1 VKDHAVI
8 PDVEAAG
15 LVDRLPCGFVSFA
28 DDGTVSAV
36 NATLLEM
43 LGLEREIVVGRH
55 IEKILTVGS
64 RVFYQT
70 HLFPLLRMHGH
81 AEEIF
86 IMLRAADGH
95 DEAALLNAVRVQ
107 EGDEWLTHCILMRVR
122 ERKKFEEALL
132 RAKKE
137 AEAAHEKVDLHRQE
151 LEIANDQLEQQ
162 ALELELSQQQL
173 NEHSIELEALNQTL
187 REQAAELETQR
198 TIAQEANRAKSA
210 FLASMSHEL
219 RTPLNAIGGYVQLI
233 EMGIHGPV
241 TPAQA
246 DALGKVARSQRHLL
260 RLINQVLNLAKIEAG
275 SVNYDVKPIVLED
288 VVNSVFPMVEPQ
300 VRQRGLTSE
309 IEVPA
314 ELVALAD
321 REKTEQILLNLL
333 GNAVKFTNAGGSV
346 RIVGGSENAPVGTV
360 WLQVE
365 DTGIGIPPDKL
376 GQVFDPFVQVDTSE
390 ARRAQGTGLGL
401 AISRDLALGMKGQLS
416 VESVPERGSKFRL
429 TLPAA

>member
-1 VKDHAVI
+1 
-8 PDVEAAG
+8 
-15 LVDRLPCGFVSFA
+15 
-28 DDGTVSAV
+28 
-36 NATLLEM
+36 
-43 LGLEREIVVGRH
+43 
-55 IEKILTVGS
+55 
-64 RVFYQT
+64 
-70 HLFPLLRMHGH
+70 
-81 AEEIF
+81 
-86 IMLRAADGH
+86 
-95 DEAALLNAVRVQ
+95 
-107 EGDEWLTHCILMRVR
+107 
-122 ERKKFEEALL
+122 
-132 RAKKE
+132 
-137 AEAAHEKVDLHRQE
+137 
-151 LEIANDQLEQQ
+151 
-162 ALELELSQQQL
+162 
-173 NEHSIELEALNQTL
+173 
-187 REQAAELETQR
+187 
-198 TIAQEANRAKSA
+198 
-210 FLASMSHEL
+210 
-219 RTPLNAIGGYVQLI
+219 
-233 EMGIHGPV
+233 MGIHGPV

-275 SVNYDVKPIVLED
+275 SVNYDVKPITLED

-321 REKTEQILLNLL
+321 RDKTEQILLNLL
-333 GNAVKFTNAGGSV
+333 GNAVKFTNAGGSI
-346 RIVGGSENAPVGTV
+346 RIIGGSENGAAHTV

-416 VESVPERGSKFRL
+416 VESVMERGSKFRL

>member
-1 VKDHAVI
+1 VTDKALI
-8 PDVEAAG
+8 PHEDTAG
-15 LVDRLPCGFVSFA
+15 LIDRIPCGFVSFA
-28 DDGTVSAV
+28 DDGTVGAV

-43 LGLEREIVVGRH
+43 LGLERENVMGGH

-64 RVFYQT
+64 RIFYQT

-95 DEAALLNAVRVQ
+95 DEAALLNAVRQQ
-107 EGDEWLTHCILMRVR
+107 EGEEWLTHCIFMRVR

-137 AEAAHEKVDLHRQE
+137 AEAAREKLDTHRKE
-151 LEIANDQLEQQ
+151 LEAANAQLEQQ

-173 NEHSIELEALNQTL
+173 NEHAIELEALNQAL
-187 REQAAELETQR
+187 HERSAELETQR
-198 TIAQEANRAKSA
+198 TIAQDANHAKSA

-241 TPAQA
+241 TEGQA
-246 DALGKVARSQRHLL
+246 DALAKVARSQRHLL
-260 RLINQVLNLAKIEAG
+260 RLINEVLNLAKIEAG
-275 SVNYDVKPIVLED
+275 SVNYDSRPIVLRD
-288 VVNSVFPMVEPQ
+288 VVNAVFPMIEPQ
-300 VRQRGLTSE
+300 VRDRGLTSE
-309 IEVPA
+309 IDVSP

-321 REKTEQILLNLL
+321 RDKTEQILLNLL
-333 GNAVKFTNAGGSV
+333 SNAVKFTNAGGCI
-346 RIVGGSENAPVGTV
+346 RIVAGSTDGSPRRV

-365 DTGIGIPPDKL
+365 DTGVGIPPDKL
-376 GQVFDPFVQVDTSE
+376 ERVFDPFVQVDVSA
-390 ARRAQGTGLGL
+390 ARRAEGTGLGL

-416 VESVPERGSKFRL
+416 VESVLEQGSKFRL
-429 TLPAA
+429 TLPAV

>member
-1 VKDHAVI
+1 MDRAVI
-8 PDVEAAG
+8 TREETG
-15 LVDRLPCGFVSFA
+15 ELIDRLPCGFVSFG
-28 DDGTVSAV
+28 DDGIVRAA

-43 LGLEREIVVGRH
+43 LGIESENVVGRH
-55 IEKILTVGS
+55 METILTVGS
-64 RVFYQT
+64 RIFYQT

-107 EGDEWLTHCILMRVR
+107 EGEAWLTHCIFIRVR

-137 AEAAHEKVDLHRQE
+137 AESAHDKLDVHRKE
-151 LEIANDQLEQQ
+151 LELANEQLEQQ

-173 NEHSIELEALNQTL
+173 NEHAVELEALNRAL
-187 REQAAELETQR
+187 HEQAAELETQR
-198 TIAQEANRAKSA
+198 TIAQDANRAKSA

-246 DALGKVARSQRHLL
+246 DALAKVARSQRHLL
-260 RLINQVLNLAKIEAG
+260 RLINEVLNLAKIEAG
-275 SVNYDVKPIVLED
+275 SINYDVNPIVLED
-288 VVNSVFPMVEPQ
+288 VVNSIFPMVEPQ
-300 VRQRGLTSE
+300 VRERGVMSD
-309 IEVPA
+309 IDVSP
-314 ELVALAD
+314 ELVGLGD
-321 REKTEQILLNLL
+321 RDKTEQILLNLL
-333 GNAVKFTNAGGSV
+333 SNAVKFTNAGGCI
-346 RIVGGSENAPVGTV
+346 RIVAGKAPGSLKRV
-360 WLQVE
+360 WLEVE
-365 DTGIGIPPDKL
+365 DTGVGIPPDKL
-376 GQVFDPFVQVDTSE
+376 EKVFDPFVQVDASE
-390 ARRAQGTGLGL
+390 ARRAQGSCLGL
-401 AISRDLALGMKGQLS
+401 AISRDLALGMKGELS
-416 VESVPERGSKFRL
+416 VESVLGRGSKFRL

>member
-1 VKDHAVI
+1 MKDHAVTTDEEI
-8 PDVEAAG
+8 AG
-15 LVDRLPCGFVSFA
+15 LIDRIPCGFISFA
-28 DDGTVSAV
+28 DDGTVGAV

-43 LGLEREIVVGRH
+43 LGLERENVVGRH

-64 RVFYQT
+64 RIFYQT

-95 DEAALLNAVRVQ
+95 DEAALLNAVRRQ
-107 EGDEWLTHCILMRVR
+107 EGEEWLTHCIFMRVR

-137 AEAAHEKVDLHRQE
+137 AEAATEKLDTHRKE
-151 LEIANDQLEQQ
+151 LQLANAQLEGQ
-162 ALELELSQQQL
+162 ALELELTQQQL
-173 NEHSIELEALNQTL
+173 NEHAVELEELNQAL

-198 TIAQEANRAKSA
+198 TIAQDANQAKSA

-233 EMGIHGPV
+233 EMGIHGAV
-241 TPAQA
+241 TPEQA
-246 DALGKVARSQRHLL
+246 EALAKIARSQRHLL
-260 RLINQVLNLAKIEAG
+260 RLINEVLNLAKIEAG
-275 SVNYDVKPIVLED
+275 SVNYDARPIVLRD
-288 VVNSVFPMVEPQ
+288 VVNAVFPMVEPQ
-300 VRQRGLTSE
+300 VRERGLTSE
-309 IEVPA
+309 IEVSP
-314 ELVALAD
+314 ELLALAD
-321 REKTEQILLNLL
+321 RDKTEQILLNLL
-333 GNAVKFTNAGGSV
+333 SNAVKFTNAGGSI
-346 RIVGGSENAPVGTV
+346 RIVAGNADGSPGRV

-365 DTGIGIPPDKL
+365 DTGVGIPPDKL
-376 GQVFDPFVQVDTSE
+376 ERVFDPFVQVDVSAT
-390 ARRAQGTGLGL
+390 RRAEGTGLGL

-416 VESVPERGSKFRL
+416 VESVPEHGSKFRL

>member
-1 VKDHAVI
+1 VKNHAVM
-8 PDVEAAG
+8 PDVETAG

-28 DDGTVSAV
+28 DDGTISAV

-43 LGLEREIVVGRH
+43 LGLQRETVVGRH

-64 RVFYQT
+64 RIFYQT

-107 EGDEWLTHCILMRVR
+107 EGDEWLTHCVLMRVR

-137 AEAAHEKVDLHRQE
+137 AEAAHEKVDSHRKE
-151 LEIANDQLEQQ
+151 LEIANEQLEQQ

-173 NEHSIELEALNQTL
+173 NEHAIELEALNQTL
-187 REQAAELETQR
+187 HVQAAELETQR
-198 TIAQEANRAKSA
+198 TFAQEANQAKSA

-275 SVNYDVKPIVLED
+275 SVNYDVKPITLED

-314 ELVALAD
+314 DLVALAD
-321 REKTEQILLNLL
+321 RDKTEQILLNLL
-333 GNAVKFTNAGGSV
+333 GNAVKFTNAGGSI
-346 RIVGGSENAPVGTV
+346 RIIGGSENGAAHTV

-416 VESVPERGSKFRL
+416 VESVPEHGSKFRL